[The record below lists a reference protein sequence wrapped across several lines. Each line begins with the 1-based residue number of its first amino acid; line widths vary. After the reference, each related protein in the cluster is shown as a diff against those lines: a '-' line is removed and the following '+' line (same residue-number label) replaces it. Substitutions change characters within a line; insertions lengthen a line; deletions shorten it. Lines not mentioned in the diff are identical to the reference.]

1 MPTPNRKPK
10 HLLQQ
15 PWVEVLKSRVVLVTV
30 LALSVS
36 TAAGHAADSEGS
48 GSFGDVAVGY
58 WAGGEVGWGVANG
71 LTWGV
76 GGGRFSLDGGAG
88 MCRTAVV

>member
-1 MPTPNRKPK
+1 M
-10 HLLQQ
+10 
-15 PWVEVLKSRVVLVTV
+15 KSRVVLVTV

-36 TAAGHAADSEGS
+36 TAAGQAADSEGS

-58 WAGGEVGWGVANG
+58 WAGGEVGWGVAKG